1 MWSLY
6 LLIFASSPLTAHMP
20 SKTNLKMKIN
30 VFFFFF
36 LFLSMQDYYSFLM
49 KLLLLQALFSFL
61 KSHFHIILRK
71 IFDRSLP
78 IDPTALKKKKV
89 SFPCG
94 DQLQDLSSIRCQN
107 VKKKSCQSTDENINC
122 IKYSISSHNLISG
135 GFSIMLIGLC
145 FIYAVL

>member
-1 MWSLY
+1 
-6 LLIFASSPLTAHMP
+6 
-20 SKTNLKMKIN
+20 
-30 VFFFFF
+30 
-36 LFLSMQDYYSFLM
+36 MQDYYSFLM
-49 KLLLLQALFSFL
+49 KSLFLQALFSFL

-78 IDPTALKKKKV
+78 IDPTALKKKIN
-89 SFPCG
+89 FPCG

-122 IKYSISSHNLISG
+122 IKYSIPSHNLISG
-135 GFSIMLIGLC
+135 IFNIMLIGLC